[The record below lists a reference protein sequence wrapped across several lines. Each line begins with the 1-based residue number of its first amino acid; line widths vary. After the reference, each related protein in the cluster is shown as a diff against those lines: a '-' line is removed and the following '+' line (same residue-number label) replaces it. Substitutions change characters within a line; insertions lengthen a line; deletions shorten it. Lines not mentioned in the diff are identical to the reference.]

1 MKYQKN
7 PNYFINIPN
16 LYVEKDLSKDFE
28 LSVKFRIFIYKQ
40 YIMSYYNTTIERDPS
55 LKQFQKDAKKQEAV
69 VLRMFE
75 VYEPQQIKFSKWDMV
90 DLYPCFIL
98 PTSVGRCLTDL
109 TKEGKLIRLD
119 EKKTSK
125 YGRPEHYYK
134 LNK

>member
-1 MKYQKN
+1 MKYQKGQ
-7 PNYFINIPN
+7 YIFINIPN
-16 LYVEKDLSKDFE
+16 LYVENYFYKDFVI
-28 LSVKFRIFIYKQ
+28 SVKFRIFIYKQ

-69 VLRMFE
+69 ILKMFE
-75 VYEPQQIKFSKWDMV
+75 VYEPQQTKFSRWDMV
-90 DLYPCFIL
+90 ELYPCFIL
-98 PTSVGRCLTDL
+98 PSSVGRCLTDL

-125 YGRPEHYYK
+125 YGRPEHFYK